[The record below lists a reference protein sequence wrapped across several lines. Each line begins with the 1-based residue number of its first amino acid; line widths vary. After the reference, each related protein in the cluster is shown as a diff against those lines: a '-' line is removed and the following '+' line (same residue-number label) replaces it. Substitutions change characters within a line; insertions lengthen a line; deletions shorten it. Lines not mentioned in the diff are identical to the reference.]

1 MMNKAV
7 FLDRDGVI
15 NERIKDGYVTDWK
28 EFQFLSGVKKAIE
41 SLKKEGF
48 LVIIV
53 TNQRGIAKGLM
64 TEEDLREIHRRMQE
78 KLGKGNIDAIYF
90 CPHNEDEG
98 CECRKP
104 KPGMFL
110 KAAQRFRIDFKRS
123 YIIGDS
129 ESDME
134 AGETLGL
141 KRIFVGRDDDYH
153 GLEDR
158 DIHFVPDLATA
169 AGIIIDNKEGR

>member
-1 MMNKAV
+1 MKRAV

-15 NERIKDGYVTDWK
+15 NERIKDGYVTDWE
-28 EFQFLSGVKKAIE
+28 EFQFLPGVKEAIE
-41 SLKKEGF
+41 SLKREGF
-48 LVIIV
+48 LIIII
-53 TNQRGIAKGLM
+53 TNQRGIARGLM

-78 KLGKGNIDAIYF
+78 ELGEGNIDAIYF
-90 CPHNEDEG
+90 CPHDEDEE

-104 KPGMFL
+104 KPGLFL
-110 KAAQRFRIDFKRS
+110 TAQRKFKIDFNSS

-141 KRIFVGRDDDYH
+141 KRIFIGRDDDYR
-153 GLEDR
+153 GPGKET
-158 DIHFVPDLATA
+158 ISFVPNLLSA
-169 AGIIIDNKEGR
+169 AKIIKGEVK

>member
-1 MMNKAV
+1 MKRAV

-15 NERIKDGYVTDWK
+15 NKRMKDGYVTDWK
-28 EFQFLSGVKKAIE
+28 EFRFLPNVKEAIE

-48 LVIIV
+48 LVIVV
-53 TNQRGIAKGLM
+53 TNQRGVAKGLM
-64 TEEDLREIHRRMQE
+64 TEEELQEIHRTMQE
-78 KLGKGNIDAIYF
+78 KLGKRNIDAIYF
-90 CPHNEDEG
+90 CPHDEDEG

-110 KAAQRFRIDFKRS
+110 KAAQKFRIDFKKS

-134 AGETLGL
+134 AGEGLGL
-141 KRIFVGRDDDYH
+141 KRIFVGREDDYH

-158 DIHFVPDLATA
+158 DIHFLPDLTTA
-169 AGIIIDNKEGR
+169 ARIIIENKEGR